1 MGRED
6 INRSRR
12 SRMKNS
18 QRGRDDSG
26 KVKGKGISNVVKWI
40 ILAVA
45 EVLTLGV
52 IFSYAYVSKQ
62 LNKVQRIEVN
72 KEEVKN
78 NDISVETILCT

>member
-1 MGRED
+1 MKGENMGRED
-6 INRSRR
+6 INRPGR
-12 SRMKNS
+12 SRMRNS
-18 QRGRDDSG
+18 QRVENDSRRG
-26 KVKGKGISNVVKWI
+26 KGKGISNVVKWI

-62 LNKVQRIEVN
+62 YNKIQRIDVN

-78 NDISVETILCT
+78 NA

>member
-26 KVKGKGISNVVKWI
+26 KVKGTGISNVVKWI

-78 NDISVETILCT
+78 NDISVDTI